1 MSFQCRGG
9 RSRGAELRRTSR
21 RVLLQWSKLH
31 AIAFLAFVFLWGS
44 SEVAYA
50 DCLASFREIK
60 FSDGS
65 ARVKNYVCKSEGAAK
80 PDLRVE
86 FDRLSEAAAG
96 NLIQGEPYPDLDKAF
111 GKVHLIDNA
120 VTTEAKTLFEKF
132 GTKSASEDCFAFQ
145 VASANGG
152 KGYHNNPDKTCE
164 TRTMWYLTYPDR
176 ENLTTISMPLPDA
189 TQHYTSA
196 TDWPQG
202 FGFFYDA
209 GADCAKSPIPCT
221 TLWRPAHAEDLANY
235 DENQATL
242 NKMLGFD
249 NDTPGPA
256 ETGET
261 DEGASQSAASDSE
274 EPDET
279 ETNDLAKSRKRYF
292 DLIAYLTHD
301 GMPDDFLII
310 TGHSTVCGGGID
322 FLMHIRQMMFDVAF
336 IHNLSDKPVSIDGLL
351 GSEVPSRRLR
361 PAGSSASSAV
371 GQIALSS
378 GELKPGETMAIPL
391 AISFVMADSLKQP
404 FENAE
409 GAAKTFKAIQS
420 AKPGS
425 VFELKDEDATPPVVI
440 RKTRESFG
448 PPTVPK
454 PALYAF
460 GPELLL
466 TGLVT
471 GGHELVFDQAS
482 RNFMQLT
489 AGEGYGSCP
498 YLYAWDDGDHAWVRY
513 GKVIDKANR
522 KEKEMTETKTF
533 AGFRSKFS
541 LAEEEPEVSYIDHA
555 KLEVELNDG
564 TGMTLKPNFE
574 AMTEHDARYATV
586 KMGEKIEFSF
596 TLPPTIKAE
605 DVKRST
611 LAITGYYRR
620 YSDLLMAKQ

>member
-1 MSFQCRGG
+1 MCRGG
-9 RSRGAELRRTSR
+9 RSLSRELYRASR
-21 RVLLQWSKLH
+21 QVLLQWSKLH
-31 AIAFLAFVFLWGS
+31 AIALLAFVFLWGS
-44 SEVAYA
+44 SGITYA

-60 FSDGS
+60 FPDGS

-80 PDLRVE
+80 PDLRIE

-96 NLIQGEPYPDLDKAF
+96 NLVQGEPYPDLDKAF
-111 GKVHLIDNA
+111 GKVRLIEND
-120 VTTEAKTLFEKF
+120 VTAEAKTLFEKF
-132 GTKSASEDCFAFQ
+132 GTKRATEDCFAFQ
-145 VASANGG
+145 VASAAGG
-152 KGYHNNPDKTCE
+152 KAYHNNPDKTCE
-164 TRTMWYLTYPDR
+164 QRTMWYLTYPDR

-202 FGFFYDA
+202 FSFFYDA

-221 TLWRPAHAEDLANY
+221 TLWRPASAEDLANY
-235 DENQATL
+235 DANQATL

-249 NDTPGPA
+249 DDTSEPA
-256 ETGET
+256 GTGEA
-261 DEGASQSAASDSE
+261 DEDVSQSAASDSAAA

-279 ETNDLAKSRKRYF
+279 ETDDLAKSRKRYF

-310 TGHSTVCGGGID
+310 TGHSTECGGGID
-322 FLMHIRQMMFDVAF
+322 FSMHIRQMIFDVAF
-336 IHNLSDKPVSIDGLL
+336 IQNISDKPVSIDGLL
-351 GSEVPSRRLR
+351 GSEVPATGLR
-361 PAGSSASSAV
+361 PAGSKASSAV

-378 GELKPGETMAIPL
+378 GELKPGETIAVPL
-391 AISFVMADSLKQP
+391 AISFIMADSLKQP
-404 FENAE
+404 FENAA
-409 GAAKTFKAIQS
+409 GAAKTFKAIQA
-420 AKPGS
+420 AKPGT
-425 VFELKDEDATPPVVI
+425 VFELKDEDADPPAVI

-448 PPTVPK
+448 PPTTPK

-460 GPELLL
+460 GPELQL

-522 KEKEMTETKTF
+522 KDKEMTETKIF
-533 AGFRSKFS
+533 SGFRSRFG
-541 LAEEEPEVSYIDHA
+541 LAEEELEVSYIDHV
-555 KLEVELNDG
+555 KLEVELKDG

-574 AMTEHDARYATV
+574 SMVEQDARYATI
-586 KMGEKIEFSF
+586 KMGEKIEFPSPCR
-596 TLPPTIKAE
+596 PPSKP
-605 DVKRST
+605 K
-611 LAITGYYRR
+611 
-620 YSDLLMAKQ
+620 M